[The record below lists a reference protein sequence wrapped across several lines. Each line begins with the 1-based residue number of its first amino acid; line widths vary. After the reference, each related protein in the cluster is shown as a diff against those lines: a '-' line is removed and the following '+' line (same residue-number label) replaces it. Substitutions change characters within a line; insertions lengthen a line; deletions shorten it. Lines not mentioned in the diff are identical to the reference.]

1 MFKVVRRPMVVEA
14 KQEAKKVEKKEEEQ
28 VDNGRMD
35 ASASSEATVTVILF
49 TKLSTTLFR

>member
-1 MFKVVRRPMVVEA
+1 MFKVVRRPMGVEA

>member
-1 MFKVVRRPMVVEA
+1 MFEVVRRPMVVEA
-14 KQEAKKVEKKEEEQ
+14 KQEMKKEEEQ